1 MQKFIWQKGNKE
13 PYLVFG
19 YSFFIH
25 FFWEMWQ
32 MPLFEFSESS
42 DLLAMNWMCTQA
54 SLGDGVIAV
63 LAYYFVVY
71 VKKGPWLHYASFK
84 DIALFI
90 VPGIVLTIVMEYLN
104 TLILFRWSY
113 GPLMPIVPV
122 LEIGLAP
129 LLQWILIPPAIY
141 LACNRKMNND

>member
-1 MQKFIWQKGNKE
+1 MNKE
-13 PYLVFG
+13 ILIKRNNEPYYIFG

-63 LAYYFVVY
+63 LSYYFVFCL
-71 VKKGPWLHYASFK
+71 KKGPWLSSATLR
-84 DIALFI
+84 DITLFLI
-90 VPGIVLTIVMEYLN
+90 PGVVLTIIMEYLN
-104 TLILFRWSY
+104 TLVLFRWAY
-113 GPLMPIVPV
+113 GSLMPIVPG
-122 LEIGLAP
+122 LNIGLAP
-129 LLQWILIPPAIY
+129 FLQWLIIPPLVY
-141 LACNRKMNND
+141 LACKKKAE